1 MLRKSQKLL
10 QQLPEFQDQETTH
23 LRLAREWEF
32 LVQWQDLETILSM
45 RLKAWHDLVLQDRAH
60 QDQEQDLMVE
70 QLVPAEQD
78 LVGQAA
84 HAQDLVLQNLAW
96 AAELLEDSQVVQQL
110 AVEAAELVAVPQVH
124 LVKVAQ
130 EVKAKLENQS
140 ALREKNSNKEV
151 FQALVEQLFQEEMA
165 QQ

>member
-1 MLRKSQKLL
+1 
-10 QQLPEFQDQETTH
+10 
-23 LRLAREWEF
+23 
-32 LVQWQDLETILSM
+32 M
-45 RLKAWHDLVLQDRAH
+45 RLKAWRDLVLQDRAH

-70 QLVPAEQD
+70 QLVPAERD
-78 LVGQAA
+78 PVVQAA
-84 HAQDLVLQNLAW
+84 HAQDLVLQNQAW
-96 AAELLEDSQVVQQL
+96 AAELLEDFQDVQQL

-151 FQALVEQLFQEEMA
+151 FQASVEQLFQEEMA

>member
-10 QQLPEFQDQETTH
+10 QQLREFRDQETTP

-45 RLKAWHDLVLQDRAH
+45 RLKAWRDLVLQDRAH
-60 QDQEQDLMVE
+60 QDQEQDLMAE
-70 QLVPAEQD
+70 QLVLAERD
-78 LVGQAA
+78 PVVQAA

-96 AAELLEDSQVVQQL
+96 AAELLEDFQVVQQL
-110 AVEAAELVAVPQVH
+110 AEEVAELVAVPQVH

-165 QQ
+165 LP